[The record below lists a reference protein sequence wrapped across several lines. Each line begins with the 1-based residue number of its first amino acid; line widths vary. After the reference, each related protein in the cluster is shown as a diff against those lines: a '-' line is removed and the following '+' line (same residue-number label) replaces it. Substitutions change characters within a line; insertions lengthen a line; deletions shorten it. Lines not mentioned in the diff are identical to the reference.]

1 MPRVSHNRLRFLP
14 ISLALGLFVG
24 DGMALL
30 LGGDLTLGRAA
41 VSALISVVVYS
52 TARWLVGRR
61 AHHG

>member
-1 MPRVSHNRLRFLP
+1 MPRVSHNRLSFLP

-24 DGMALL
+24 DMMALL

-41 VSALISVVVYS
+41 VSALISVFVYY
-52 TARWLVGRR
+52 TARWLVRRR